1 MRLSEFNDASA
12 DQAGE
17 VLSTCAPVASWR
29 AGLLA
34 RRPYASFDELSRTA
48 ADLAEGWTDQEV
60 DAALAHHPRIG
71 EKVSGDDAEAAA
83 SRREQGELTADEQAR
98 IDWIE
103 ANRQYEARFDR
114 IFLIRAKG
122 RSSEEML
129 EHLQRRLSHDAETE
143 NEVRRQQLA
152 EIALL
157 RLEESLRS

>member
-1 MRLSEFNDASA
+1 MRACRIVESGP
-12 DQAGE
+12 AGPPTLRI
-17 VLSTCAPVASWR
+17 VRR
-29 AGLLA
+29 AEPHR
-34 RRPYASFDELSRTA
+34 RRPGRRLDGPGGGRRPGAP
-48 ADLAEGWTDQEV
+48 
-60 DAALAHHPRIG
+60 PRIG